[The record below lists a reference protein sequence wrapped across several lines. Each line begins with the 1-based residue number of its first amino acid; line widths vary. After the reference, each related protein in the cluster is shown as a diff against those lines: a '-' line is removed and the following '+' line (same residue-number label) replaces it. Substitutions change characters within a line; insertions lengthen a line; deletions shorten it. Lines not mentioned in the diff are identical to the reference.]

1 MTSETNTPAD
11 TASKA
16 EPKHVMV
23 DRINGSLVY
32 AMWSVFSVSKEIDGD
47 RDAIAAQAQAFL
59 DSLADKG
66 VTVRGAY
73 DLAGLRAEADL
84 MLWMHSESVD
94 ELQSAYRG
102 FLATQLGR
110 HLTPFWSNMAMHRV
124 AEFNRGHIPAF
135 MADERAREYI
145 CVYPFV
151 RSYDW
156 YLLPD
161 EERKKMLHDHGMAAR
176 EYPDVRA
183 NTIASFGLGDYEWI
197 LAFEADD
204 LHRILDLMR
213 EMRYTEARRH
223 VRHEIPF
230 FTGPMTTMDKFVSRL
245 R

>member
-47 RDAIAAQAQAFL
+47 RDAIATEAQAFL
-59 DSLADKG
+59 DSLADTG

-183 NTIASFGLGDYEWI
+183 NTIASFGMGDYEWI
-197 LAFEADD
+197 LAFEADEMY
-204 LHRILDLMR
+204 RILDLMR

-230 FTGPMTTMDKFVSRL
+230 FTGPMTKMDKFVSRL

>member
-1 MTSETNTPAD
+1 MTSETNTARP
-11 TASKA
+11 

-23 DRINGSLVY
+23 DRINGSLIY
-32 AMWSVFSVSKEIDGD
+32 AMWSVFTVTKELDGD
-47 RDAIAAQAQAFL
+47 ASELAAEAQAFL
-59 DSLADKG
+59 DGLADKG

-94 ELQSAYRG
+94 ELQAAYRG
-102 FLATQLGR
+102 FLATGLGR
-110 HLTPFWSNMAMHRV
+110 HLSPHWSNMAMHRV

-135 MADERAREYI
+135 MADERARAYI

-161 EERKKMLHDHGMAAR
+161 DERKKMLHDHGMAAR

-230 FTGPMTTMDKFVSRL
+230 FTGPMTTMEKFTSRL

>member
-1 MTSETNTPAD
+1 MTSDNTTPAQR
-11 TASKA
+11 S
-16 EPKHVMV
+16 EPKHVLV

-32 AMWSVFSVSKEIDGD
+32 AMWSVFTVSKDLEGD
-47 RDAIAAQAQAFL
+47 AATLGAQAQAFL
-59 DSLADKG
+59 DGLAETG
-66 VTVRGAY
+66 VTVRGTY
-73 DLAGLRAEADL
+73 DLSGLRAEADL

-94 ELQSAYRG
+94 ALQAAYRG
-102 FLATQLGR
+102 FLATDLGR
-110 HLTPFWSNMAMHRV
+110 HLTPYWSNMAMHRV

-135 MADERAREYI
+135 MADERPRNYI

-161 EERKKMLHDHGMAAR
+161 DERRTMLHDHGMAAR

-230 FTGPMTTMDKFVSRL
+230 FTGPMTTMEKFAARL